1 MPKASS
7 SRPPTPVT
15 VTLNERDDKTE
26 IVFVQAG
33 FEDTASRH
41 GDRDGWD
48 EAFIAVPDELA
59 RLIDEAAST

>member
-7 SRPPTPVT
+7 SRPPTPWT

-26 IVFVQAG
+26 MVFVQTS
-33 FEDTASRH
+33 FEDAASRDGH
-41 GDRDGWD
+41 RDGWD